1 MVYYPHLEVLVLCRQ
16 GSNASE
22 GARAGCWQVCSGDN
36 KSTGIR
42 LESNSKC
49 KQRGRRPTA
58 IWTAFAAFTRSSV
71 SAGSTKT
78 AMSQARSAR
87 SIFLFGL
94 LSLVQAD
101 SLGQL
106 TVCIVEAYNLENL
119 DANEAFGGTASDP

>member
-1 MVYYPHLEVLVLCRQ
+1 MPVRARARAVGKSAAGITKVLECDWNRTV
-16 GSNASE
+16 NASN
-22 GARAGCWQVCSGDN
+22 GGD
-36 KSTGIR
+36 GLQR
-42 LESNSKC
+42 LDGLRCFYK
-49 KQRGRRPTA
+49 
-58 IWTAFAAFTRSSV
+58 V
-71 SAGSTKT
+71 LSAGTKT

>member
-1 MVYYPHLEVLVLCRQ
+1 MQATGETAYSDLDGLRCFYKVL
-16 GSNASE
+16 
-22 GARAGCWQVCSGDN
+22 
-36 KSTGIR
+36 
-42 LESNSKC
+42 
-49 KQRGRRPTA
+49 
-58 IWTAFAAFTRSSV
+58 
-71 SAGSTKT
+71 SAGTKT

>member
-1 MVYYPHLEVLVLCRQ
+1 
-16 GSNASE
+16 
-22 GARAGCWQVCSGDN
+22 
-36 KSTGIR
+36 
-42 LESNSKC
+42 
-49 KQRGRRPTA
+49 
-58 IWTAFAAFTRSSV
+58 
-71 SAGSTKT
+71 
-78 AMSQARSAR
+78 MSQARSAR

>member
-1 MVYYPHLEVLVLCRQ
+1 M
-16 GSNASE
+16 
-22 GARAGCWQVCSGDN
+22 
-36 KSTGIR
+36 R

-58 IWTAFAAFTRSSV
+58 IEPPSLLYKV
-71 SAGSTKT
+71 LISAGTKT

>member
-36 KSTGIR
+36 KSTGMR

-58 IWTAFAAFTRSSV
+58 IEPPSLLYKV
-71 SAGSTKT
+71 LSAGTKT

>member
-22 GARAGCWQVCSGDN
+22 GARAGCWQVCSGDITKVLECDWN
-36 KSTGIR
+36 RTVNASNGGDGLQR
-42 LESNSKC
+42 LNRLRCFYK
-49 KQRGRRPTA
+49 
-58 IWTAFAAFTRSSV
+58 V
-71 SAGSTKT
+71 LSAGTKT

>member
-1 MVYYPHLEVLVLCRQ
+1 MQ
-16 GSNASE
+16 A
-22 GARAGCWQVCSGDN
+22 
-36 KSTGIR
+36 TG
-42 LESNSKC
+42 E
-49 KQRGRRPTA
+49 TA
-58 IWTAFAAFTRSSV
+58 YSDLTAFAAFTRSS
-71 SAGSTKT
+71 SAGTKT